1 MQFFKLLVLSLSL
14 AYGGDI
20 HQKLIIDGYK
30 DSAKAK
36 MMLMKTQL
44 YIINNE
50 DIRKIVKKE
59 KLRLEIEDIGNYSM
73 VVIKPI
79 DSIETKEHLMF
90 ALGSFSPTRFC
101 IRDEYTDVFDTI
113 QATSEDNKVWEL
125 VETNI
130 NMIGFEW
137 IILLL
142 LSLVGLIASI
152 INRKKLSKLN
162 SMQKDIIKNQ
172 KIMEN
177 EINSLGTKE

>member
-1 MQFFKLLVLSLSL
+1 MQFFKLLILSLSL

-20 HQKLIIDGYK
+20 HQKLIIDGYR
-30 DSAKAK
+30 DSEEARI
-36 MMLMKTQL
+36 MLMKTQL
-44 YIINNE
+44 YIMNNE

-59 KLRLEIEDIGNYSM
+59 KLRLEIEDIGSYSM

-79 DSIETKEHLMF
+79 DSIQTKEHLMF

-101 IRDEYTDVFDTI
+101 IKDEYTDVFATV
-113 QATSEDNKVWEL
+113 QATNEDTKVWEL
-125 VETNI
+125 VGSNV

-162 SMQKDIIKNQ
+162 SMQKNIIKNQ
-172 KIMEN
+172 RIMEN

>member
-1 MQFFKLLVLSLSL
+1 MQFFKLLILSLSL

-30 DSAKAK
+30 DSSKAK

-44 YIINNE
+44 YIMNNE
-50 DIRKIVKKE
+50 GIRKIVKKK
-59 KLRLEIEDIGNYSM
+59 KLRLEIEDIGSYSM
-73 VVIKPI
+73 VIIKPI
-79 DSIETKEHLMF
+79 DSIQTKEHLML
-90 ALGSFSPTRFC
+90 AIGSFSPSRFC
-101 IRDEYTDVFDTI
+101 IKDEYTDVF
-113 QATSEDNKVWEL
+113 ATARSANGNMKIWEL
-125 VETNI
+125 VGSNI
-130 NMIGFEW
+130 NTIGFEW

-162 SMQKDIIKNQ
+162 RMQKDIIKNQ
-172 KIMEN
+172 RIMEN